1 MTHLLDASIE
11 TAISDVLY
19 DYVCGNANAS
29 DVHTTLKYLGF
40 RVDLRK
46 WYYSK
51 IEVCNMA
58 GTQYYEIDV

>member
-1 MTHLLDASIE
+1 MTYLDTAIE

-19 DYVCGNANAS
+19 DYVCGNAKAS

-40 RVDLRK
+40 RVDLRT
-46 WYYSK
+46 WINNT

-58 GTQYYEIDV
+58 GTQYYEIDT